1 MFTYT
6 IDKLQGA
13 SYIIYAQLTRVCRYN
28 HSLFKIDLFKLVC
41 IRGHKERLFGKC
53 LTCTEGKL
61 IKLFNFCL
69 IAKSENTCLK
79 LTGFLIKNNR

>member
-6 IDKLQGA
+6 IDKRQGA
-13 SYIIYAQLTRVCRYN
+13 SSVDITT
-28 HSLFKIDLFKLVC
+28 LFKIGVFKLVC
-41 IRGHKERLFGKC
+41 IRGHKERFFGKC

-69 IAKSENTCLK
+69 IAKSENTCLT